1 MSNMEDWVRQQA
13 DTHKKEKQEQAE
25 AEKKAN
31 EEVQALQQAVV
42 KGAQPYWDDLME
54 EFCRAGE
61 ELKKQFPDQQISVGR
76 GSRDATIDK
85 GKILAV
91 HLGMT
96 RVSDIRIH
104 FLATVGDSGD
114 IGTIEDSDYKISNG
128 KNGLCLKADGNESM
142 PEVTAEDRI
151 KSMVSIVFD
160 QI

>member
-1 MSNMEDWVRQQA
+1 MSNIEDWVRQQA

-42 KGAQPYWDDLME
+42 KGAQLYWDDLVE
-54 EFCRAGE
+54 EFFRAGE

-76 GSRDATIDK
+76 GSRDVTIDK
-85 GKILAV
+85 GKILGV

-104 FLATVGDSGD
+104 FLASVGGQEILERLRTAITKSV
-114 IGTIEDSDYKISNG
+114 TG
-128 KNGLCLKADGNESM
+128 KTDC
-142 PEVTAEDRI
+142 V
-151 KSMVSIVFD
+151 
-160 QI
+160 